1 VDAYVVNS
9 PIDREVLQRYQG
21 GMNVACIPNGVDTE
35 YFAPDGQVTDARSI
49 VFTGV
54 MSYSPNRDAAHFLCK
69 EILPRVR
76 EMTPDVQVQLVG
88 SNPPDEVRALT
99 GNGVTVTGTVPDVR
113 PFVHRA
119 AVYVSPLRF
128 GTGVKN
134 KILAALAMGK
144 AVVATSESCAGLDV
158 TPGEHLLVADNPDD
172 FAAHVVELLG
182 NADRRRHLGIAGR
195 NLVVQQYGWDAMGQQ
210 LEALLESLVFPGE
223 DPLQLG
229 EKSTSGGKSGA

>member
-1 VDAYVVNS
+1 
-9 PIDREVLQRYQG
+9 
-21 GMNVACIPNGVDTE
+21 
-35 YFAPDGQVTDARSI
+35 
-49 VFTGV
+49 

-88 SNPPDEVRALT
+88 SDPPDEVRALT

-119 AVYVSPLRF
+119 TVYVSPLRF

-144 AVVATSESCAGLDV
+144 AVVASPESCAGLDV
-158 TPGEHLLVADNPDD
+158 APGKHLLVAEKPDD
-172 FAAHVVELLG
+172 FGAHIVRLFAEP
-182 NADRRRHLGIAGR
+182 DRRRQLGIGGR
-195 NLVVQQYGWDAMGQQ
+195 NLVVERYGWDVMGRQ
-210 LEALLESLVFPGE
+210 LEALLGSLVFPGE